1 MLMNTGDSKK
11 VNANP
16 KVAAGGTSKVKSSVG
31 MSPYATGGGG
41 VTFERKVAVQY
52 LAHLLVG
59 DGAPE
64 FGEVRH
70 VVSVEFQQ
78 APNHPVDDLVI
89 LAARP
94 EELEPSL
101 EVALEVRRSPKLV
114 SSDKG
119 ARGLILKF
127 VRAITNDPND
137 DMEHRLGL
145 VVSGPQKQARQL
157 QRLADIAADQMDVSG
172 FFELIY
178 APGKFDTGI
187 RSRLCHLET
196 LVERS
201 LRELG
206 VAHPN
211 SAIVRQR
218 TWQTLSRLIVLMPRL
233 ESPDETDWAHLQ
245 NNLMSVARIPDLHGS
260 SRLRDRLVTLASE
273 YAPKAARVD
282 LTILRRDAYEVL
294 DSTARHYK
302 EAWRKLVGLHDLAIQ
317 STRFDITALDGTR
330 RVALDR
336 DDAKKEL
343 AATVA
348 DSKAVLISGD
358 SGVGKSALVLSSFA
372 KLSTTNSEYMQSLC
386 VNLRHLPKLPVE
398 FENILGHPLSTLLSE
413 LGAPQRILIVDGAD
427 AVTEGKEDVFRF
439 LVESAVKSQVK
450 AIAIA
455 AKENMQVVRDILEEY
470 FGSRVKEYVVTPL
483 NDDELGE
490 IVKTFHEL
498 HNLIVNSRSRELL
511 RRLVVVDL
519 LVRGNPEGIPL
530 NDADAMREVWSGL
543 VRRRERSDRGH
554 PDQRESAL
562 LQMAAFS
569 LNGGER
575 LDLVRGLDTEA
586 ISGLR
591 LDGLVQ
597 VSRDDPFMIGPDFSH
612 DEVRRY
618 AIARL
623 LLGDGDP
630 TSRILSTGAPR
641 WALGAARLACQTLL
655 DAPNTDSVPFK
666 GRFAKLQES
675 FDKLIEAGYGSR
687 WGDVPGEALLMLS
700 EPGEVL
706 RDAWPKLREEN
717 DAGLKRLARLVDQRL
732 RDANGIVNPV
742 TIEPIIELLLE
753 DATPWKSGKYAS
765 NLLRE
770 WLSGHVFIGTPVGH
784 SLRILLRKR
793 LVQACAQADHRMEE
807 RRKAEAAAQAART
820 PEDIERERQLAS
832 RRSQYFSE
840 VLIGGR
846 RRRSRPEVPYE
857 CRDEVFLELLALL
870 GPDLDKEGEA
880 ILRRIARDAPS
891 FLAPALEAPLTPLA
905 LARYKR
911 GLLAMLTEAYYLY
924 EEAPDFDVGDYGI
937 RPHDARR
944 GGFMRLHAWHMG
956 PFAMLFRTDFR
967 AGVKTLNRL
976 LNHAALNRANKLARL
991 HSMQHGLQVVD
1002 IGPYTSNLEI
1012 TGTLRHYL
1020 GDQHVWMWYR
1030 GTGVGPYPCMSALQ
1044 ALEQTCDALIRDGTP
1059 VKLLVPILLDECENL
1074 AMVGLIVGI
1083 LVRHLEIAKNQLD
1096 PYLIEPRIW
1105 TYEFSRVAQESSMF
1119 AASSEGIEE
1128 PQRRSWSLPEAAMFM
1143 VLKADDDRAEDLQS
1157 LGKVLVERAR
1167 RNIEK
1172 ERMDDLTELDA
1183 NSGQEIEQ
1191 QLATVRTWASSLDR
1205 TKFEAHETSD
1215 GLFVQAVPPKEVV
1228 EILQPGN
1235 EELERVAEEIRL
1247 NARYFNKLN
1256 RVNVEFTQANEI
1268 AGDLASARE
1277 LLKNPTSFGANSPFD
1292 VPTLI
1297 ASKAVDV
1304 YLLHGVEIPDD
1315 ELSFA
1320 VDTVLRVAEGESPPH
1335 LFEFEGSLYEQ
1346 GADRSAAKVLPLL
1359 LMPTAAHVR
1368 ALVDGKDGSA
1378 TYKRA
1383 AAAGLNIARSVANE
1397 VRLFL
1402 ARGLDH
1408 LWKTPCAQRGT
1419 CHHEV
1424 GLKIATETMRDCAV
1438 GSWITAERKLKTVVL
1453 REPVIPALSCID
1465 DKSILASRLD
1475 AAIRALGPATVADIC
1490 ISNRARKLLDTLM
1503 ATQRRSLLFQEPYQA
1518 DHRGSHSLVN
1528 ARAILTLAKHGETDP
1543 IYTQIDAYAGNS
1555 ALLGNLLRAL
1565 SAVAEE
1571 TPERAETAQRIW
1583 PNVVRYV
1590 LDLHI
1595 QGDIQFTEDFY
1606 DEMALAS
1613 IIPNATYDTAY
1624 LYHEIQEEPINW
1636 WDPPS
1641 MIDEVEAWLES
1652 SGGVGRC
1659 ADQLIG
1665 FLKPVSL
1672 GDQTRLGLPWITKLV
1687 LANPSRV
1694 VKGSHML
1701 VDWLIDT
1708 RSEVTG
1714 AELSIKWQEIVD
1726 ALVVEGVRRLAPYS
1740 E

>member
-1 MLMNTGDSKK
+1 MLQVDS
-11 VNANP
+11 P
-16 KVAAGGTSKVKSSVG
+16 
-31 MSPYATGGGG
+31 
-41 VTFERKVAVQY
+41 
-52 LAHLLVG
+52 
-59 DGAPE
+59 
-64 FGEVRH
+64 
-70 VVSVEFQQ
+70 
-78 APNHPVDDLVI
+78 
-89 LAARP
+89 
-94 EELEPSL
+94 
-101 EVALEVRRSPKLV
+101 
-114 SSDKG
+114 
-119 ARGLILKF
+119 
-127 VRAITNDPND
+127 
-137 DMEHRLGL
+137 
-145 VVSGPQKQARQL
+145 
-157 QRLADIAADQMDVSG
+157 
-172 FFELIY
+172 
-178 APGKFDTGI
+178 
-187 RSRLCHLET
+187 
-196 LVERS
+196 
-201 LRELG
+201 
-206 VAHPN
+206 
-211 SAIVRQR
+211 
-218 TWQTLSRLIVLMPRL
+218 
-233 ESPDETDWAHLQ
+233 
-245 NNLMSVARIPDLHGS
+245 
-260 SRLRDRLVTLASE
+260 
-273 YAPKAARVD
+273 
-282 LTILRRDAYEVL
+282 
-294 DSTARHYK
+294 
-302 EAWRKLVGLHDLAIQ
+302 WR
-317 STRFDITALDGTR
+317 
-330 RVALDR
+330 
-336 DDAKKEL
+336 
-343 AATVA
+343 
-348 DSKAVLISGD
+348 
-358 SGVGKSALVLSSFA
+358 
-372 KLSTTNSEYMQSLC
+372 
-386 VNLRHLPKLPVE
+386 
-398 FENILGHPLSTLLSE
+398 
-413 LGAPQRILIVDGAD
+413 
-427 AVTEGKEDVFRF
+427 
-439 LVESAVKSQVK
+439 
-450 AIAIA
+450 
-455 AKENMQVVRDILEEY
+455 
-470 FGSRVKEYVVTPL
+470 
-483 NDDELGE
+483 
-490 IVKTFHEL
+490 
-498 HNLIVNSRSRELL
+498 
-511 RRLVVVDL
+511 
-519 LVRGNPEGIPL
+519 
-530 NDADAMREVWSGL
+530 
-543 VRRRERSDRGH
+543 
-554 PDQRESAL
+554 
-562 LQMAAFS
+562 
-569 LNGGER
+569 
-575 LDLVRGLDTEA
+575 
-586 ISGLR
+586 
-591 LDGLVQ
+591 
-597 VSRDDPFMIGPDFSH
+597 
-612 DEVRRY
+612 
-618 AIARL
+618 
-623 LLGDGDP
+623 
-630 TSRILSTGAPR
+630 
-641 WALGAARLACQTLL
+641 
-655 DAPNTDSVPFK
+655 
-666 GRFAKLQES
+666 
-675 FDKLIEAGYGSR
+675 
-687 WGDVPGEALLMLS
+687 
-700 EPGEVL
+700 
-706 RDAWPKLREEN
+706 
-717 DAGLKRLARLVDQRL
+717 
-732 RDANGIVNPV
+732 
-742 TIEPIIELLLE
+742 
-753 DATPWKSGKYAS
+753 SGKYAS

-770 WLSGHVFIGTPVGH
+770 WLSGQVFIGTLAGH

-793 LVQACAQADHRMEE
+793 LVEACEEADQRLNEE
-807 RRKAEAAAQAART
+807 LRAEEKARATRT
-820 PEDIERERQLAS
+820 AEGIEKENQLMS
-832 RRSQYFSE
+832 SHSEFFSE
-840 VLIGGR
+840 MLSGGR
-846 RRRSRPEVPYE
+846 RRRSRPQVPSE

-870 GPDLDKEGEA
+870 GPDLGKEGES
-880 ILRRIARDAPS
+880 ILLRIARDAPS

-905 LARYKR
+905 LARYKQ

-944 GGFMRLHAWHMG
+944 GSFIRLHAWHMG

-1030 GTGVGPYPCMSALQ
+1030 GTGVGPYPCKSALQ

-1096 PYLIEPRIW
+1096 PYLTEPRIW
-1105 TYEFSRVAQESSMF
+1105 TYEFSRVVQESSMF

-1128 PQRRSWSLPEAAMFM
+1128 PQRRSWSLRETAMFM

-1368 ALVDGKDGSA
+1368 ALADGKDGS
-1378 TYKRA
+1378 TTFKRA
-1383 AAAGLNIARSVANE
+1383 AAAGLNIAKSVTNE

-1408 LWKTPCAQRGT
+1408 LWETPCVQRGT
-1419 CHHEV
+1419 CHHEL
-1424 GLKIATETMRDCAV
+1424 GLQIATETMRDCAV

-1528 ARAILTLAKHGETDP
+1528 ARAILTLAKHGEADP

-1565 SAVAEE
+1565 SAAAEE

-1583 PNVVRYV
+1583 PNIIRYV
-1590 LDLHI
+1590 LDLYNR
-1595 QGDIQFTEDFY
+1595 GNLQFTSDHY
-1606 DEMALAS
+1606 GEMALAS
-1613 IIPNATYDTAY
+1613 IIPNATYETAY
-1624 LYHEIQEEPINW
+1624 LYQEIRKEPIKW
-1636 WDPPS
+1636 WNPLS
-1641 MIDEVEAWLES
+1641 MKGEIEAWLKVAA
-1652 SGGVGRC
+1652 GKPVC
-1659 ADQLIG
+1659 VDQIIG
-1665 FLKPVSL
+1665 FLELLSRR
-1672 GDQTRLGLPWITKLV
+1672 DQVEVGLPWIGSLV
-1687 LANPSRV
+1687 LPNPGHV
-1694 VKGSHML
+1694 AKGSFLL
-1701 VDWLIDT
+1701 VNWLIEN
-1708 RSEVTG
+1708 RSEVLDV
-1714 AELSIKWQEIVD
+1714 ELSAKWQEIVD
-1726 ALVVEGVRRLAPYS
+1726 ALVVEGVSKLAPYS

>member
-1 MLMNTGDSKK
+1 MNNGDYAKTNCISE
-11 VNANP
+11 VT
-16 KVAAGGTSKVKSSVG
+16 VESTSNIESSGG

-41 VTFERKVAVQY
+41 ITFERKVAVQY
-52 LAHLLVG
+52 LAYLLTG
-59 DGAPE
+59 EGAVE
-64 FGEVRH
+64 FGEAH
-70 VVSVEFQQ
+70 HAVSVAFQQ
-78 APNHPVDDLVI
+78 APDHPVDDLVI
-89 LAARP
+89 CTARP
-94 EELEPSL
+94 EELKPTWEI
-101 EVALEVRRSPKLV
+101 ALEVRRSPNLV
-114 SSDKG
+114 SSDVPSQ
-119 ARGLILKF
+119 RLIPKF
-127 VRAITNDPND
+127 IRTIVNDSIE
-137 DMEHRLGL
+137 DMERRVGL
-145 VVSGPQKQARQL
+145 VVSGPLQHAMQL
-157 QRLADIAADQMDVSG
+157 QKLVEIAAAQMDATG
-172 FFELIY
+172 FFDLVY
-178 APGKFDTGI
+178 TPAKFESGI
-187 RSRLCHLET
+187 RARLGHLEI
-196 LVERS
+196 LVERG
-201 LRELG
+201 LKDLG
-206 VAHPN
+206 VYQP
-211 SAIVRQR
+211 SRSMVRLR
-218 TWQTLSRLIVLMPRL
+218 TWQLLSRLIVLMPRL
-233 ESPDETDWAHLQ
+233 ESPDETDWAHVQ
-245 NNLMSVARIPDLHGS
+245 NSLISVARTTDLRGAS
-260 SRLRDRLVTLASE
+260 SLRDRLATLASE

-282 LTILRRDAYEVL
+282 LTVLRRDAYEVL
-294 DSTARHYK
+294 DSTARHYR
-302 EAWRKLVGLHDLAIQ
+302 EAWRKLDSIHEMAIH
-317 STRFDITALDGTR
+317 STRFDISALDDTR

-336 DDAKKEL
+336 GDATKEL

-348 DSKAVLISGD
+348 DAEGVLVSGD

-372 KLSTTNSEYMQSLC
+372 DLSTTNSENMQSLC
-386 VNLRHLPKLPVE
+386 VNIRHLPKLPVE

-439 LVESAVKSQVK
+439 LVGSAVKSQVK
-450 AIAIA
+450 VIAIA

-470 FGSRVKEYVVTPL
+470 FGSRVKKYVVTPL
-483 NDDELGE
+483 NDDELEE
-490 IVKTFHEL
+490 IVKAFPEL
-498 HNLIVNSRSRELL
+498 HNLTSNPRSRDLL

-519 LVRGNPEGIPL
+519 LVRGDLKGVPL

-543 VRRRERSDRGH
+543 VRRHESKEKGLPDARELVLLSLAAWSLSRGDRFEVVSDL
-554 PDQRESAL
+554 DK
-562 LQMAAFS
+562 AA
-569 LNGGER
+569 
-575 LDLVRGLDTEA
+575 V
-586 ISGLR
+586 SGLR
-591 LDGLVQ
+591 HDGLLQ
-597 VSRDDPFMIGPDFSH
+597 ESRDNPFMIGPDFSH

-630 TSRILSTGAPR
+630 TSRILNAGAPR
-641 WALGAARLACQTLL
+641 WALGAARLACQAML
-655 DAPNTDSVPFK
+655 DAPETDTVPLK
-666 GRFAKLQES
+666 GRFSKLQES
-675 FDKLIEAGYGSR
+675 FDKIIEAGYGSR
-687 WGDVPGEALLMLS
+687 WGDVPSEALLTLS
-700 EPGEVL
+700 DPGAVL
-706 RDAWPKLREEN
+706 RDAWPKLREEK

-793 LVQACAQADHRMEE
+793 LVEACEEADQRLSKKLQAEE
-807 RRKAEAAAQAART
+807 KALAART
-820 PEDIERERQLAS
+820 SEDVDGERQLMES
-832 RRSQYFSE
+832 HSEFFSE
-840 VLIGGR
+840 MLYGGR
-846 RRRSRPEVPYE
+846 PRRSRRELPHEY
-857 CRDEVFLELLALL
+857 RDETFLELLALL
-870 GPDLDKEGEA
+870 GPDLGDDGEA
-880 ILRRIARDAPS
+880 ILQRIAKHAPGS
-891 FLAPALEAPLTPLA
+891 LSPVVEEQLTDMA
-905 LARYKR
+905 LAGYCPE
-911 GLLAMLTEAYYLY
+911 LLSQLTEAYYLDEWAYDY
-924 EEAPDFDVGDYGI
+924 ELGGYGI
-937 RPHDARR
+937 RPHNARMS
-944 GGFMRLHAWHMG
+944 GFMPLHAWYRG
-956 PFAMLFRTDFR
+956 PFMTLFRTNFR

-976 LNHAALNRANKLARL
+976 LNHAALNRANTLARL
-991 HSMQHGLQVVD
+991 NGMKHGLQVVE
-1002 IGPYTSNLEI
+1002 IGPYKSNLEI
-1012 TGTLRHYL
+1012 TGTRRSYV

-1030 GTGVGPYPCMSALQ
+1030 GTGVGPRPCISALL
-1044 ALEQTCDALIRDGTP
+1044 ALERTCDQAIKDGISIE
-1059 VKLLVPILLDECENL
+1059 VLVSILLDGCENL

-1083 LVRHLEIAKNQLD
+1083 LVRHLETANNQLD

-1128 PQRRSWSLPEAAMFM
+1128 PQRRSWSLSEAAMFM

-1368 ALVDGKDGSA
+1368 ALADGKDGSA

-1419 CHHEV
+1419 CHHEL

-1543 IYTQIDAYAGNS
+1543 IFTQIDAYAGNS

-1565 SAVAEE
+1565 SAAAEE
-1571 TPERAETAQRIW
+1571 TPERAATARRIW
-1583 PNVVRYV
+1583 PSVVQYV
-1590 LDLHI
+1590 LELHFR
-1595 QGDIQFTEDFY
+1595 GDIQFTEDFY

-1613 IIPNATYDTAY
+1613 IIPNATYESAY
-1624 LYHEIQEEPINW
+1624 FYQEIEEEPIEW
-1636 WDPPS
+1636 WDLLS
-1641 MIDEVEAWLES
+1641 MKCEIEAWLKVA
-1652 SGGVGRC
+1652 VGKAVC
-1659 ADQLIG
+1659 VDQLIG
-1665 FLKPVSL
+1665 FLKLLSRR
-1672 GDQTRLGLPWITKLV
+1672 DQVELGLPWIGSLA

-1694 VKGSHML
+1694 VKGSFLL
-1701 VDWLIDT
+1701 VDWLIET
-1708 RSEVTG
+1708 RSVVSD
-1714 AELSIKWQEIVD
+1714 AALSAKWQQVVD
-1726 ALVVEGVRRLAPYS
+1726 ALVVEGVTRLAPYS